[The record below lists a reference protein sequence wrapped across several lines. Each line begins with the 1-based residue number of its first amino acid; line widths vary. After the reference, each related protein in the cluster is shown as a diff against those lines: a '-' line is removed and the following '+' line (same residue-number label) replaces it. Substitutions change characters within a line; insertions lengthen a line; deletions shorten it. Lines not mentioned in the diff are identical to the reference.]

1 VSSEPPVRGP
11 LRWLWLLGGVVSLVL
26 GGIGA
31 LVPGLPTTV
40 FLIVAAACFA
50 RSSPRLEAWV
60 LGLPRFG
67 PMVRDYRDGL
77 GMPRRTKAVAVSAL
91 VAAVGVSAALLDG
104 WTVRWVVIA
113 VGAVG
118 AAWILWRVPT
128 REVVERRRRP
138 AG

>member
-1 VSSEPPVRGP
+1 MSSEQPVRGP
-11 LRWLWLLGGVVSLVL
+11 LRWLWLLGGVVALVL

-67 PMVRDYRDGL
+67 PMIRDYRDGL

-91 VAAVGVSAALLDG
+91 VVAVGVSAVLIDG
-104 WTVRWVVIA
+104 WTPRSAVIA

-118 AAWILWRVPT
+118 AGWILWRVPT
-128 REVVERRRRP
+128 REVVEKHRRDE
-138 AG
+138 G